1 VGRIF
6 RRGADDHVCKPMRPD
21 VALAFDRMAAA
32 ARREAGLYLIVTSGR
47 STFKLTA
54 PASGVAAGSR

>member
-6 RRGADDHVCKPMRPD
+6 RRGPDDHVCKPMRPD

-32 ARREAGLYLIVTSGR
+32 ARREAGLYLIVTSSR

>member
-1 VGRIF
+1 
-6 RRGADDHVCKPMRPD
+6 MRPD

-32 ARREAGLYLIVTSGR
+32 ARREAGLYLIVTSSR